1 MLIESFWGQFGKKC
15 QRALTLFTTSKLESL
30 LLEIY
35 TKETIGWIQKFLS
48 VITEKL
54 KQLKLL
60 IADTWIVVHLY
71 SEILWSIKN
80 VGTSKEV

>member
-1 MLIESFWGQFGKKC
+1 MLS
-15 QRALTLFTTSKLESL
+15 TTSKLESL
-30 LLEIY
+30 LSEIY

-54 KQLKLL
+54 KQLKLW

-80 VGTSKEV
+80 VETSKDV